1 MKKAVVIIAF
11 AVLALSLIVSWLF
24 FFSEKANPSGIDLI
38 DTQEKAITVGIAYME
53 TVYPELQFSGENYE
67 YFALYYPDD
76 GYWAVA
82 TYDAVEKTS
91 YNLPIVSF
99 RKNGEIVNVGLQS
112 D

>member
-1 MKKAVVIIAF
+1 
-11 AVLALSLIVSWLF
+11 
-24 FFSEKANPSGIDLI
+24 
-38 DTQEKAITVGIAYME
+38 ME

-82 TYDAVEKTS
+82 TYDAEEKTS

-99 RKNGEIVNVGLQS
+99 RKSGEIVKVGLQS